1 MKRIFLFL
9 FLAGVMGTTLQSCR
23 EESTGDKIEDAADD
37 IGDAA
42 EDAVD

>member
-1 MKRIFLFL
+1 MKIFFLFL

-23 EESTGDKIEDAADD
+23 ESTGDKIEDAADD